1 MSGSRVQATLSSP
14 NYKTDIVANGHA
26 LIADEP
32 PSNGGA
38 DAGPSP
44 FALVLSGLSGCTAIT
59 LKMYAERKG
68 WPLESL
74 SVDLSLHAGEPK
86 RRIERGVVASGPLT
100 EEQIARLREIVE
112 RTPVTLALKTGFDI
126 DTTLGSG

>member
-1 MSGSRVQATLSSP
+1 MAGSHVHAILSAP

-44 FALVLSGLSGCTAIT
+44 FALVLSGLSGCTTIT

-68 WPLESL
+68 WPLEGL
-74 SVDLSLHAGEPK
+74 EVDLNLHAGEPK
-86 RRIERGVVASGPLT
+86 RRIERKVIASGPLT
-100 EEQIARLREIVE
+100 EEQIGRLREIVE